1 MRNRK
6 ILKKELTDSKKSV
19 RIKMSKER
27 LKGDDMENKLT
38 YNVALETAIEAVGR
52 DTETGM
58 KLVALQEQLA
68 HKASTRKPKVNQAK
82 LDLADKVTEI
92 MEPGVA
98 YRTAELAEVLDV
110 STQKLAPALK
120 VAVENGTVEKIVE
133 KRVAKYQLKAE

>member
-1 MRNRK
+1 
-6 ILKKELTDSKKSV
+6 
-19 RIKMSKER
+19 
-27 LKGDDMENKLT
+27 MENKLT
-38 YNVALETAIEAVGR
+38 YNEALEQAIEAVGR

-58 KLVALQEQLA
+58 KLAVLQGQLA
-68 HKASTRKPKVNQAK
+68 RKASTRKPKVNQAK

>member
-1 MRNRK
+1 
-6 ILKKELTDSKKSV
+6 
-19 RIKMSKER
+19 
-27 LKGDDMENKLT
+27 MENKLT
-38 YNVALETAIEAVGR
+38 YNVALEQAIEAVGR

-68 HKASTRKPKVNQAK
+68 HKAGTRKPRVNQAK
-82 LDLADKVTEI
+82 LDLAEKVTEI
-92 MEPGVA
+92 MEVGVA
-98 YRTAELAEVLDV
+98 YRTSELAEILEV